1 MRVGEAGAV
10 PSGRRWKK
18 RFMGSVARFPPRWA
32 AFSGTLWFL
41 CAINTDTEDQLE
53 RRWQRERNEYNTA
66 GEDAKEREGEKE
78 IRAKEIAGR
87 ARVETRKK
95 DVGIA
100 DEEEK
105 SGVERAI
112 LSPSKCFLFEKWSFM
127 GNGVRY
133 ESGRL
138 ITFVWSSFAWT
149 TRFRDSNTSSL
160 TKCSEHCVST
170 RTRSFYRREFTWIFD
185 TCIEAQI
192 SLKRIDRTIL
202 FYFSFH
208 CTRITDKR
216 DLTFT
221 MLYIFAYT
229 RKAHREKMKVALF
242 RSGTMKST
250 PRAHVSRMYKR
261 RECYNWTAFN

>member
-41 CAINTDTEDQLE
+41 CAINTDTKDQLE

-208 CTRITDKR
+208 FLPVLQISVISLLQCSIYSRTLAKHTE
-216 DLTFT
+216 
-221 MLYIFAYT
+221 
-229 RKAHREKMKVALF
+229 RKWRLHYFVVERW
-242 RSGTMKST
+242 RT
-250 PRAHVSRMYKR
+250 PRVH
-261 RECYNWTAFN
+261 T